1 MPQPHPHDV
10 VMVKNIWE
18 DAPKDYVIT
27 ETTQQTIK
35 NQAASAND
43 PSGMNVPVLEF
54 KEVTHSFRPAE
65 AFEVKWNGRVYR
77 LRPGESRAMPRYLA
91 QHFAKKI
98 ADAYLGSQDPTGK
111 LGYVNSATKRPETIA
126 KILGDVLSYA
136 GGDDDVLDPNQ
147 QAMQRAD
154 EFNRDG
160 IDNGEFDPLLGN
172 LQPEPTQ
179 PDPNQQPPDT
189 EDPDKQNDPFAN
201 KTKSD
206 LLKEAQQLNLE
217 VTGREKK
224 EDLIELIKKN
234 FA

>member
-35 NQAASAND
+35 NAAASAND

-54 KEVTHSFRPAE
+54 KEVQHSFRPAE
-65 AFEVKWNGRVYR
+65 AFEVRWNGRVYR

-111 LGYVNSATKRPETIA
+111 LGYINSATKRPEVIA

-154 EFNRDG
+154 QFNQDG

-179 PDPNQQPPDT
+179 PEQTTQETPPENTDN
-189 EDPDKQNDPFAN
+189 DNDPFSK
-201 KTKSD
+201 KTKAD
-206 LLKEAQQLNLE
+206 LLKEAQELE
-217 VTGREKK
+217 LTVTGRETKP
-224 EDLIELIKKN
+224 ELIELIKKN